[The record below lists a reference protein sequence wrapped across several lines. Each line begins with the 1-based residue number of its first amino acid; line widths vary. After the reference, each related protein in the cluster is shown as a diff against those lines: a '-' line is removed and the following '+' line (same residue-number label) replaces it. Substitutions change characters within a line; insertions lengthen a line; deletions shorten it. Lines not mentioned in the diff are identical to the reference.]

1 VLQEQLVQ
9 PALQEQQE
17 LRGLPDHRVQQ
28 VLMVQTVQ
36 MEQRVQLDLKGRK
49 ALLVLKV
56 HRETQV

>member
-17 LRGLPDHRVQQ
+17 LRELPDHRVQQ
-28 VLMVQTVQ
+28 VQTVQMVQ
-36 MEQRVQLDLKGRK
+36 MEQRVQLDLKGHK